1 MAISWWMATG
11 INQKMSKDIRSLP
24 GMHKYFDGSFWIRPT
39 VLERVALTIDH
50 ILPIIIILGVGLL
63 LSISMFLFELWHQ
76 RYTKKDNRNVAHP
89 TSRIRPVESCNR
101 VARIDI

>member
-39 VLERVALTIDH
+39 VLEQVALTIDH
-50 ILPIIIILGVGLL
+50 ILPTIIILGVGLL
-63 LSISMFLFELWHQ
+63 LSIGTFLFELWHQ
-76 RYTKKDNRNVAHP
+76 RYTEKGIRNVAHP
-89 TSRIRPVESCNR
+89 ISRVRPAVSCSR
-101 VARIDI
+101 LAMIET

>member
-76 RYTKKDNRNVAHP
+76 RYKEKDNSNVAHP
-89 TSRIRPVESCNR
+89 ISRIRPAESCSR
-101 VARIDI
+101 VAMIEI